1 MNDVIRAIEEAL
13 ATVEYTIDRLRTIG
27 REEDAFRLAQ
37 LQFSSAIRASWPG
50 NLAPLTVALGAVA
63 RDPSISLSEDD
74 RQRLDRAVETLQRV
88 CNQ

>member
-1 MNDVIRAIEEAL
+1 MNDAIRAIEEAL
-13 ATVEYTIDRLRTIG
+13 ATVEFIIDRLRSVG

-50 NLAPLTVALGAVA
+50 NLAPLTVALGALSSDATLALNDGDRA
-63 RDPSISLSEDD
+63 RLE
-74 RQRLDRAVETLQRV
+74 RAVETLKRV